1 MPKQVRGVSVNG
13 LTVTHELRPDKL
25 AKLGDVAVGDLE
37 GLLNRIRVRYI
48 PLFSKDALA
57 ATSPPHLVPLL
68 SAART
73 SHCPADLCLR
83 APSPLRMR
91 LHACARERVRAC
103 G

>member
-1 MPKQVRGVSVNG
+1 VSVNG

-48 PLFSKDALA
+48 PLFSKGALAATA
-57 ATSPPHLVPLL
+57 ATSPPHIVPLR

-73 SHCPADLCLR
+73 SHCPADLRLR

-91 LHACARERVRAC
+91 LHVCARERVRAC

>member
-57 ATSPPHLVPLL
+57 ATSPPHLVPLR

-73 SHCPADLCLR
+73 SHCPADLRLR
-83 APSPLRMR
+83 APSPLRTR
-91 LHACARERVRAC
+91 LHVCARERVRAC

>member
-1 MPKQVRGVSVNG
+1 MSVNG

-48 PLFSKDALA
+48 PLFSKGALA
-57 ATSPPHLVPLL
+57 ATSPPHIVPLR

-73 SHCPADLCLR
+73 SHCPADLRLR

-91 LHACARERVRAC
+91 LHVRARERVRAC

>member
-57 ATSPPHLVPLL
+57 ATSPPHLVPLR

-73 SHCPADLCLR
+73 SL
-83 APSPLRMR
+83 APPTC
-91 LHACARERVRAC
+91 ACALLRRCVCDCTCVRESE
-103 G
+103 

>member
-1 MPKQVRGVSVNG
+1 MSVNG

-48 PLFSKDALA
+48 PLFSKGALA
-57 ATSPPHLVPLL
+57 ATSPPHIVPLR

-73 SHCPADLCLR
+73 SHCPADLRLR

-91 LHACARERVRAC
+91 LHVCARERVRAC